1 MEYTTQSLSKLAKVS
16 ARTLRYYDEIG
27 LLKPVRKSSNG
38 YRIYG
43 QTEVDKLQQILFYKS
58 MGMELD
64 IIKTLMEK
72 PDFNALTA
80 METHLESLKEQRYQ
94 LESLIDY
101 VNNTIMYM
109 KGEKQMSDK
118 EKFEIYKDEIISN
131 NEAHYGAEAR
141 EKYGDEAVDFS
152 NMQIKGATKEQLEY
166 VENLSAQINKNLK
179 AAVESGDTSGEAA
192 QKTCALHQ
200 EWIKFFWKSYTPQ
213 AHLGLCQMYLY
224 DERFYAYYEK
234 IAPKAADFLYEAMK
248 IYLKQ

>member
-27 LLKPVRKSSNG
+27 LLKPIRKSSNG

-64 IIKTLMEK
+64 TIKALMEQ
-72 PDFNALTA
+72 PDFDAVKA
-80 METHLESLKEQRYQ
+80 METHLESLKEQQ
-94 LESLIDY
+94 QKLESLIDY

-118 EKFEIYKDEIISN
+118 QKFEIYKDEIIKN
-131 NEAHYGAEAR
+131 NEAQYGAEAR
-141 EKYGDEAVDFS
+141 EKYGDDPVDFS
-152 NMQIKGATKEQLEY
+152 NMKIKGATKEQLEY
-166 VENLSAQINKNLK
+166 VENLSVQINETLK
-179 AAVESGDTSGEAA
+179 AAVESGDVAGQAA
-192 QKTCALHQ
+192 QKACRLHQ
-200 EWIKFFWKSYTPQ
+200 EWIKFFWKTYSPQ
-213 AHLGLCQMYLY
+213 AHLGLCQMYIT

-234 IAPKAADFLYEAMK
+234 VAPKAADFLYEAMK